1 MEQVYSASAASR
13 PFWYVEFKKVMSLLD
28 RGVSYEEIRSKVLEE
43 NLFDVAKEYRAKEI
57 YGAVVRRAKVLDQQ
71 GVALFCNSDMA
82 TMKLMEFIAIMQTDR
97 LLAEFMHEVYWE
109 KVMVGDFELRDA
121 DFNTFFK
128 RKQDQDEGMAGW
140 KDYTL
145 KKLRNSYINYLSEAG
160 LVSRGEDTKTLT
172 PPLLTEELKAYL
184 QQAGLGACI
193 SIFTGVR

>member
-1 MEQVYSASAASR
+1 MERIYSAGAVSK
-13 PFWYVEFKKVMSLLD
+13 PFWYVEFKKIMNLLNQ
-28 RGVSYEEIRSKVLEE
+28 GMSYEEIRTKVLEE

-57 YGAVVRRAKVLDQQ
+57 YGAVTRRARVLDEQ
-71 GVALFCNSDMA
+71 GIALFCNSDMT
-82 TMKLMEFIAIMQTDR
+82 TMKLMVLIAIMQTDR
-97 LLAEFMHEVYWE
+97 LLAEFMHEVYRE

-121 DFNTFFK
+121 DFNAFFK

-145 KKLRNSYINYLSEAG
+145 KKLRNSYLNYLVEGG
-160 LVSRGEDTKTLT
+160 LISRNGDTKTLT

-184 QQAGLGACI
+184 RQTGLGACI

>member
-1 MEQVYSASAASR
+1 MEQVYSASAVSR
-13 PFWYVEFKKVMSLLD
+13 PFWYVEFKKVMSLLN
-28 RGVSYEEIRSKVLEE
+28 RGMSYEEIRTKVLEE
-43 NLFDVAKEYRAKEI
+43 NLFDVTKEYRAKEI
-57 YGAVVRRAKVLDQQ
+57 YGAVARRAKVLDQQ

-82 TMKLMEFIAIMQTDR
+82 TMKLIEFIAIMQTDR
-97 LLAEFMHEVYWE
+97 LLAEFMHEVYRE
-109 KVMVGDFELRDA
+109 KVIVADFELRDA

-145 KKLRNSYINYLSEAG
+145 KKLRNSYINYLSEGG
-160 LVSRGEDTKTLT
+160 LVSRSEDTKMLT
-172 PPLLTEELKAYL
+172 PPLLTEELKVYL

>member
-1 MEQVYSASAASR
+1 MEQVYSASAVSR
-13 PFWYVEFKKVMSLLD
+13 PFWYVEFKKVMSLLN
-28 RGVSYEEIRSKVLEE
+28 RGMSYEEIRTKVLEE

-57 YGAVVRRAKVLDQQ
+57 YGAVARRAKVLDQQ

-82 TMKLMEFIAIMQTDR
+82 TMKLIEFIAVMQTDR
-97 LLAEFMHEVYWE
+97 LLAEFMHEVYRE
-109 KVMVGDFELRDA
+109 KVIVGDFELRDA

-145 KKLRNSYINYLSEAG
+145 KKLRNSYINYLSEGG
-160 LVSRGEDTKTLT
+160 LVSRSEGSKMMT